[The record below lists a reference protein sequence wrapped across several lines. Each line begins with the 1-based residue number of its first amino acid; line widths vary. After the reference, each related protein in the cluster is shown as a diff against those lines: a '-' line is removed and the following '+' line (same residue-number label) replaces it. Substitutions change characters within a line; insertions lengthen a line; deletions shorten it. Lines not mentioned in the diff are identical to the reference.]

1 MTAAMYSSLYIYL
14 ILSRL
19 PHAILA
25 HHCHFQDFVSMM
37 KQELS
42 AQTGFSMVNILCYMF
57 SKCIAIGTVS
67 HLWPQPEFLSS

>member
-19 PHAILA
+19 PHAILP
-25 HHCHFQDFVSMM
+25 HHCNFQDFVSMM

-42 AQTGFSMVNILCYMF
+42 AQTGFSMPERYYQVSREESNDGRFY
-57 SKCIAIGTVS
+57 SKISAIDWDD
-67 HLWPQPEFLSS
+67 L